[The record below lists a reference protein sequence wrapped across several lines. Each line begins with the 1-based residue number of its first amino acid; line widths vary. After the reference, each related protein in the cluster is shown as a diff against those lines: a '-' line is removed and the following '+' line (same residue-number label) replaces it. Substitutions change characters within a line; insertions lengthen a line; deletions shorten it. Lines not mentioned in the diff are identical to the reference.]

1 MKVGIDIGGTK
12 TAAIAVSDDGSYS
25 EAVRLP
31 TGFGSA
37 AVLES
42 AESSVRQ
49 LAASLALDLS
59 QFSSIGVGIPG
70 AVDSENGVVSHAV
83 NLGLSELALG
93 SELERRLGI
102 PVRVENDVKAA
113 ALGAHHLTSAGGA
126 FAPAASVRAASVQA
140 GGNANTSLGG
150 VAVLD
155 STLPESM
162 AYLNLGTG
170 LAAGIVQ
177 SGVLL
182 RGVTGTAGEIGHIP
196 VDPLG
201 VLCGCGQ
208 RGCLETVSSGS
219 GIARLWPS
227 DAELPAVELFER
239 AAAGDAQALAVQRTF
254 FEGVATGVRLLVL
267 TIDVDRV
274 VIGGGL
280 SALGDPLIQGVRS
293 VLADWSASSPFL
305 ASLNLSD
312 RVQLIPV
319 GFPAAAFGAALVG
332 VN

>member
-1 MKVGIDIGGTK
+1 MRVGIDIGGTK
-12 TAAIAVSDDGSYS
+12 TAAIAVSEDGSYS
-25 EAVRLP
+25 ASVKFP
-31 TGFGSA
+31 TGFGDD
-37 AVLES
+37 AVLDS
-42 AESSVRQ
+42 AERCVRA
-49 LAASLALDLS
+49 LAESLNVDVS
-59 QFSSIGVGIPG
+59 QFTSIGVGIPG
-70 AVDSENGVVSHAV
+70 AVDNESGIVSHAV
-83 NLGLSELALG
+83 NLGLSELSLG
-93 SELERRLGI
+93 SELAGRLGV

-113 ALGAHHLTSAGGA
+113 ALGAHHLTSSGGE
-126 FAPAASVRAASVQA
+126 FAAAYLAE
-140 GGNANTSLGG
+140 
-150 VAVLD
+150 VAD
-155 STLPESM
+155 ESM

-177 SGVLL
+177 CGVVL
-182 RGVTGTAGEIGHIP
+182 RGITGTAGEIGHIP

-201 VLCGCGQ
+201 ALCGCGQ
-208 RGCLETVSSGS
+208 RGCLETTSSGS

-227 DAELPAVELFER
+227 EAELPAVELFER
-239 AAAGDAQALAVQRTF
+239 AAAGDPAALAVQRTF

-280 SALGDPLIQGVRS
+280 SALGEPLIQGVRA
-293 VLADWSASSPFL
+293 VLADWSAGSPFL

-332 VN
+332 VK